1 MMGTDNTRLNRP
13 RFEDVVR
20 PHFDALYRAAMRL
33 TRSREDAED
42 LVQEVALR
50 ACCEL
55 ERIAALDS
63 PRAWLLRVQYR
74 VFVDELRRRTRSPIA
89 SGSDAADTDSAASDD
104 PGPEELTETAQR
116 SRQLARAWP
125 ALDRRQRAL
134 LALHAE
140 GYSLAELATIT
151 GLTRNAVGVSLHRAR
166 ARLAKLI
173 RNDSTGG
180 LQLVQAEA

>member
-1 MMGTDNTRLNRP
+1 MGEDIHKSVGA
-13 RFEDVVR
+13 RFDAVVG

-50 ACCEL
+50 ACPEL
-55 ERIAALDS
+55 DRLEALDA
-63 PRAWLLRVQYR
+63 PRAWLMRVQYR
-74 VFVDELRRRTRSPIA
+74 LFVDEFRRRARSPVVA
-89 SGSDAADTDSAASDD
+89 GGDVADADARAAES
-104 PGPEELTETAQR
+104 PGPEELMESAQR
-116 SRQLARAWP
+116 RRQLSRVWV

-140 GYSLAELATIT
+140 GYTLAELAAIT
-151 GLTRNAVGVSLHRAR
+151 GQTTNAVGVSLHRAR

-180 LQLVQAEA
+180 LQLVQAEG

>member
-1 MMGTDNTRLNRP
+1 MGEEIDKP
-13 RFEDVVR
+13 IGSRFDTVVR
-20 PHFDALYRAAMRL
+20 PHFDALYRAGMRL

-42 LVQEVALR
+42 LVQEVLLR
-50 ACCEL
+50 ACCDIDRIEGL
-55 ERIAALDS
+55 EA
-63 PRAWLLRVQYR
+63 PRAWLMRVQYR
-74 VFVDELRRRTRSPIA
+74 IFVDAFRRRTRSPIA
-89 SGSDAADTDSAASDD
+89 TGSDAANADAAASDD

-116 SRQLARAWP
+116 RRQLVRVWK

-140 GYSLAELATIT
+140 GYSLAELAAIT

-166 ARLAKLI
+166 TRLAKLI

-180 LQLVQAEA
+180 LRLVQAEG